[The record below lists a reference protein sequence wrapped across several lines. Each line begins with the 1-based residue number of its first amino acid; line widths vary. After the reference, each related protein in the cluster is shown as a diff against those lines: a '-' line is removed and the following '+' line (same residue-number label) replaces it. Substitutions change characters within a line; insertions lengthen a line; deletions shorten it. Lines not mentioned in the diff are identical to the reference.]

1 MEALAEKIPGETCR
15 DVDSGTMEAPPLV
28 VIVIKV
34 PPGLAAYR
42 WAVVYEGEDPMVEAS
57 EDLREGVWV
66 GEGLV
71 GLTAEATDI
80 RSNLKWK
87 VSRTLRDW
95 RKIVKKLN
103 LALILLT
110 GLVIVS
116 GCYYY
121 VPHAVVASPGP
132 PYASYDYI
140 WDSLMRAAQD
150 VGIQITTSNKN
161 TGTII
166 GQRDRVGVTI
176 QVTQQADGKTR
187 IELTA
192 RDSQGSSST
201 IADDFYRAYDHYMG
215 RR

>member
-1 MEALAEKIPGETCR
+1 M
-15 DVDSGTMEAPPLV
+15 
-28 VIVIKV
+28 
-34 PPGLAAYR
+34 
-42 WAVVYEGEDPMVEAS
+42 
-57 EDLREGVWV
+57 
-66 GEGLV
+66 
-71 GLTAEATDI
+71 
-80 RSNLKWK
+80 
-87 VSRTLRDW
+87 
-95 RKIVKKLN
+95 KKLN

-110 GLVIVS
+110 GLMIVS

-140 WDSLMRAAQD
+140 WDSLIRAAQD

-192 RDSQGSSST
+192 RDSQGSNSA